1 MGLFDL
7 HLEQIG
13 AFMAGRTGRSPATV
27 FTAAPDPDWPSGGN
41 SNLVLSADTAVE
53 LGSPKT
59 AATSFLLWTDR
70 PAAVDHG
77 KIHLIGPDI
86 SRETRPLTPFG
97 KAVLVAVSGFDETN
111 SYDRWREMELAK
123 YDVSLAG
130 YMMRAVSQYQREWS
144 RISRKAVADGFSLA
158 LLGGALV
165 RELMKKPYVRGVEIV
180 FVTST
185 EADVL
190 ALKSIGDG
198 VAEITGAMNKM
209 VEEMDFDCSSCEFK
223 PVCDDVSELRSMR
236 KAMKEKTKTSG

>member
-1 MGLFDL
+1 MGLFNP
-7 HLEQIG
+7 HLDRIRDYL
-13 AFMAGRTGRSPATV
+13 AARAGQTPAAV
-27 FTAAPDPDWPSGGN
+27 FTAAPSVNWPSGGN
-41 SNLVLSADTAVE
+41 SNLVLSAETAVE

-59 AATSFLLWTDR
+59 AATSFLLWTDL
-70 PAAVDHG
+70 PGAVRHG
-77 KIHLIGPDI
+77 VITLIGPDI

-97 KAVLVAVSGFDETN
+97 KAVLLEVSGFDETN
-111 SYDRWREMELAK
+111 SYDRWRELELAK

-144 RISRKAVADGFSLA
+144 RISRKAVADGFSLS
-158 LLGGALV
+158 LLGGALI
-165 RELMKKPYVRGVEIV
+165 RELMKKPYVRGVEVI

-185 EADVL
+185 SEDVL
-190 ALKSIGDG
+190 ALKAIGDS